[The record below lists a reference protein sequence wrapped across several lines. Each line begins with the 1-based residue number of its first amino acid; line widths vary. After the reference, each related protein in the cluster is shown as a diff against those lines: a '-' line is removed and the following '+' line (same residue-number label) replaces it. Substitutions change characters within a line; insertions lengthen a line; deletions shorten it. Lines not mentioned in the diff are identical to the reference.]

1 MAKRRHILPGFRLTL
16 GFTLVYT
23 GLLVLLPF
31 AALAARALTGTWG
44 HLWDTVTDARVLA
57 AFRLSFGASLVAAL
71 INGFF
76 GLLMAWAL
84 TRYEFPGR
92 RIADAIVDLPFA
104 LPTAVAG
111 IALTALYAPTG
122 WIGRWFA
129 PWDESVRAW
138 AAASPWGGPVT
149 AYLTEFGIGTAFTPV
164 GVTIALTFIGLPF
177 VVRTLQPV
185 VQDLHL
191 DVEEAAACLGAN
203 RWQTFWRVVLPGILP
218 AWLTGVTLAFGR
230 AVGEYGSV
238 VFISGNL
245 PFKTEIAPLL
255 IVAKLEQYDYS
266 GAAAIGFTML
276 LASLVI
282 VVAVNVLQLWHARRI
297 A

>member
-16 GFTLVYT
+16 GLTLVYT
-23 GLLVLLPF
+23 GVLVLLPF
-31 AALAARALTGTWG
+31 AALAAKSMAGSWG
-44 HLWDTVTDARVLA
+44 HFWETVTDPRVVA
-57 AFRLSFGASLVAAL
+57 SFRLTFGASLVAGL
-71 INGFF
+71 INGIF
-76 GLLMAWAL
+76 GLLTAWAL
-84 TRYEFPGR
+84 TRYNFPGR

-111 IALTALYAPTG
+111 ISLTALYAPTG
-122 WIGRWFA
+122 WIGRWLA
-129 PWDESVRAW
+129 PWNESVRAW
-138 AAASPWGGPVT
+138 AAASPWGGPAT
-149 AYLTEFGIGTAFTPV
+149 SYLAEFGVGTAFTPV

-185 VQDLHL
+185 IQDLPL

-203 RWQTFWRVVLPGILP
+203 RWQTYWRVVFPAIVP

-245 PFKTEIAPLL
+245 PFRTEIAPLL

-266 GAAAIGFTML
+266 GAAAIGFVML

-282 VVAVNVLQLWHARRI
+282 VLIVNVLQWWKAARR

>member
-1 MAKRRHILPGFRLTL
+1 MGRKRQILPGFHLTL
-16 GFTLVYT
+16 GFTVLYT

-31 AALAARALTGTWG
+31 AALATKSFSGTWG
-44 HLWDTVTDARVLA
+44 HLWETVTDARVVA
-57 AFRLSFGASLVAAL
+57 AFRLSFGASMVAAI

-76 GLLMAWAL
+76 GLLTAWAL

-111 IALTALYAPTG
+111 ISLTALYGPTG
-122 WIGRWFA
+122 WIGRWLA
-129 PWDESVRAW
+129 PWDESIRAW
-138 AAASPWGGPVT
+138 AVASPRGGPLT
-149 AYLTEFGIGTAFTPV
+149 AYIGEYGIGTAFTPA

-185 VQDLHL
+185 IQDLHL

-203 RWQTFWRVVLPGILP
+203 RWQTCCRVVFPAILP

-255 IVAKLEQYDYS
+255 IVSKLEQYDYS

-282 VVAVNVLQLWHARRI
+282 VIVVNVLQLWRARRM